1 MERYAKFLADSRPSK
16 CYKGQPHE
24 FKDWEKFRTEAFE
37 FAVEKGY
44 DHPAFTDWSWP
55 DASDADQAISA
66 TQATAGDNE

>member
-1 MERYAKFLADSRPSK
+1 ME
-16 CYKGQPHE
+16 
-24 FKDWEKFRTEAFE
+24 WEKFRTEAFE